1 MKVRSFILISM
12 VMLFLT
18 SCELPRTER
27 RLFTDVDEARQF
39 HRACLAKGKVV
50 HVEEAAT
57 GIEIR
62 CY

>member
-1 MKVRSFILISM
+1 
-12 VMLFLT
+12 MLFLT

-62 CY
+62 CYK